1 MMKVEQGPQ
10 GEMDIRLSGAFDWSL
25 AARLEK
31 CLGERAQAG
40 PVTVDFTHVR
50 GVDVAA
56 AARALVGVSGLKLC
70 GLTRHLLRVLRYCG
84 VETPP
89 ARFLHEGEPRF

>member
-1 MMKVEQGPQ
+1 MKVEQGPQ
-10 GEMDIRLSGAFDWSL
+10 GEMDIRLSGAFDWTV

-31 CLGERAQAG
+31 CLVERAEAG

-50 GVDVAA
+50 GVEVAA
-56 AARALVGVSGLKLC
+56 AARALAGVSGLRLR
-70 GLTRHLLRVLRYCG
+70 GLGWHHLRVLRYCG

-89 ARFLHEGEPRF
+89 ARSLHEGEPRF